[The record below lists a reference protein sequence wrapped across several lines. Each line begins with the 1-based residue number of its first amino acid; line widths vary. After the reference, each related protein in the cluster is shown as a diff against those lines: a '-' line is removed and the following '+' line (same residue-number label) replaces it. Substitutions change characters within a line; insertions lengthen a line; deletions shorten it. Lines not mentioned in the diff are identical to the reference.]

1 MLTRTR
7 ITTPGVTDSEV
18 LAMVLD
24 EMQSRGLLGEK
35 PDEDKKP
42 SNEGEPQAMWS
53 VEETLC
59 L

>member
-7 ITTPGVTDSEV
+7 ITNPEITGSAV

-24 EMQSRGLLGEK
+24 EMQARGLTNLK

-42 SNEGEPQAMWS
+42 SDVAELQTMWP
-53 VEETLC
+53 VEDVC
-59 L
+59 V